1 MEASHRSS
9 VLANEARNCVEG
21 LDSLASIESVF
32 IAGILR
38 RCLSKPPLSDAALDR
53 LLARSVL
60 TPEEAEAQY
69 KDLLTSLPPYDTGEA
84 VIHEVYRDIV
94 AAMVC
99 RTSKRPCKLPAV
111 VLAAVLRYLTPMM
124 TADSPDAV
132 CGVVQPLLEYCQR
145 VATTEGCSAPHQCAQ
160 IAVQGLMTV
169 VLVIVYT
176 YPGLQG
182 VCLDKGVGPLV
193 SATISQQQGL
203 AAFDAIHLLALSTSA
218 ETSLMAIDAVFGSV
232 DASWSVIK
240 SSSRAAVL
248 TANRFLLSTDSGGWS
263 PQTVCDVLELGVA
276 VLMPPFDMHL
286 PGLSR
291 LVLNMIAS
299 CLQLQLE
306 HQELRGDLDGNAPL
320 LKDQSL
326 LHDDQ
331 ALVRQSV
338 GPQRNTTA
346 AAVASLVIVAVKFI
360 REERQSPNAVRL
372 LPHDQDFALSLSALV
387 FRYIRRLYHHQ
398 LGGVVVVLAASW
410 LQVFTGARPCQ
421 LQNANTQC
429 AILTGLQSE
438 VMEAVYGAAAQAG
451 GQQPAEELT
460 GICIAALCE
469 GQVLTS
475 HQNLKL
481 HAFLKAWFVSEVW
494 VTQRGERSERSVQ
507 AQRWASGQD
516 AIDAI
521 PRVPVL
527 LPCSPDHSDAVVAP
541 GGNTQNERPA
551 NSSDSPSEPTPGVAT
566 ADAAVREPT
575 HSAEPAQGGPVG
587 RTAAGPRQAGKLV
600 VDDDRGDKDGLP
612 AGLRH
617 GFLNAVSNSE
627 PKTYVDWPERPF
639 LPSDAATARLRAALL
654 ENAHA
659 RADALSQIGHEAISR
674 APGESMSSGGNMSR
688 QPNRKIRMPSAARF
702 LGALHNS
709 SDVWFAIGSRGAD
722 GGDVGK
728 AKAHLA
734 VPSFDGELR
743 PRQQVVQ
750 PQDAV
755 AIDSEGAAA
764 GQAGLGIAEPDQDA
778 SPAMHAGKQ
787 KKKKGKKGKTDAA
800 NSTASPSAHS
810 QSTSLNQNPFQ
821 PPLHH
826 PQAASLQ
833 GDAFFANAFHAPNA
847 GQQLQSA
854 QQSTLP
860 HQHLA
865 SVDPTTDRAAVHSLP
880 AGNNVAATTPAAAA
894 ATPLTAQPPTL
905 KVTGFRESHTGSA
918 KHGAAM
924 SAANPGKPTRPAS
937 NAGRSQA
944 GTADTPAA
952 SPSAT
957 NRPSPVQ
964 SGAAKQASASPRR
977 TPRFSPQQLV
987 NQSAGQQADSRDE
1000 VHVPGDMLAGGD
1012 AGSLPDRAAHH
1023 PRLGLLRGSAAIK
1036 AGQSTQMGSPD
1047 DVPHPVSAHHHRSLK
1062 PIGIPPWAA
1071 VPVKEPEHVTTSS
1084 RLQPAPPL
1092 ASRNIDS
1099 LSSSKEAI
1107 APMLRR
1113 GLAGSKAPPQ
1123 QAASAS
1129 LRSAAKT
1136 DQSGRHSRFTNN
1148 TFGVLEDHLSSDED
1162 HDNDSDDQFSSDLGF
1177 ESEASDAATA
1187 AASQFQTGSASST
1200 RGWGR
1205 SAGPPASHPSAD
1217 ADIDDGLWQQVDKT
1231 GKAKFKL
1238 SDPNKTAPHIPD
1250 QSSAQPEWD
1259 VRQAHSPFRHHQI
1272 PLPRPANSRNKSH
1285 SQQPGFEP
1293 AISSMT
1299 SFAGNRNSHQGTQV
1313 QPFYQGQGTFDAP
1326 LVQRGH
1332 TAGAQ
1337 AHSSLTAAHTN
1348 QLVLQLDPTLKD
1360 LCWFLGED
1368 IYAALGWDVDTVDM
1382 LKLTANAE
1390 RQWVQDQGAELSL
1403 DDLVNKAIS
1412 RDCTCPISQEP
1423 FVMPVMAADGCV
1435 YESCEIQDWMARNNS
1450 SPVTN
1455 LPFLHQR
1462 LTAHSAPLERLSAL
1476 QSAFTLA
1483 AFEKFQQERE
1493 EYRRESQSAAAARD
1507 PNADKTLAASQNLQ
1521 ELCAKALGR
1530 TSAELIKSW
1539 QGQWLLAGPWKFVLV
1554 AVLVLLAA
1562 YLLRQ

>member
-674 APGESMSSGGNMSR
+674 APGESMSSGGNMLS
-688 QPNRKIRMPSAARF
+688 PDKEADAP
-702 LGALHNS
+702 G
-709 SDVWFAIGSRGAD
+709 GRGAD

-833 GDAFFANAFHAPNA
+833 
-847 GQQLQSA
+847 
-854 QQSTLP
+854 
-860 HQHLA
+860 
-865 SVDPTTDRAAVHSLP
+865 
-880 AGNNVAATTPAAAA
+880 
-894 ATPLTAQPPTL
+894 
-905 KVTGFRESHTGSA
+905 
-918 KHGAAM
+918 
-924 SAANPGKPTRPAS
+924 
-937 NAGRSQA
+937 
-944 GTADTPAA
+944 
-952 SPSAT
+952 
-957 NRPSPVQ
+957 
-964 SGAAKQASASPRR
+964 
-977 TPRFSPQQLV
+977 
-987 NQSAGQQADSRDE
+987 
-1000 VHVPGDMLAGGD
+1000 
-1012 AGSLPDRAAHH
+1012 
-1023 PRLGLLRGSAAIK
+1023 
-1036 AGQSTQMGSPD
+1036 
-1047 DVPHPVSAHHHRSLK
+1047 
-1062 PIGIPPWAA
+1062 
-1071 VPVKEPEHVTTSS
+1071 
-1084 RLQPAPPL
+1084 
-1092 ASRNIDS
+1092 
-1099 LSSSKEAI
+1099 
-1107 APMLRR
+1107 
-1113 GLAGSKAPPQ
+1113 
-1123 QAASAS
+1123 
-1129 LRSAAKT
+1129 AKT

-1217 ADIDDGLWQQVDKT
+1217 ADIDDGLWQ
-1231 GKAKFKL
+1231 
-1238 SDPNKTAPHIPD
+1238 
-1250 QSSAQPEWD
+1250 
-1259 VRQAHSPFRHHQI
+1259 
-1272 PLPRPANSRNKSH
+1272 
-1285 SQQPGFEP
+1285 
-1293 AISSMT
+1293 
-1299 SFAGNRNSHQGTQV
+1299 
-1313 QPFYQGQGTFDAP
+1313 
-1326 LVQRGH
+1326 
-1332 TAGAQ
+1332 
-1337 AHSSLTAAHTN
+1337 
-1348 QLVLQLDPTLKD
+1348 
-1360 LCWFLGED
+1360 
-1368 IYAALGWDVDTVDM
+1368 
-1382 LKLTANAE
+1382 
-1390 RQWVQDQGAELSL
+1390 QGAELSL

-1493 EYRRESQSAAAARD
+1493 EYRRECKLRRPSQ
-1507 PNADKTLAASQNLQ
+1507 
-1521 ELCAKALGR
+1521 
-1530 TSAELIKSW
+1530 
-1539 QGQWLLAGPWKFVLV
+1539 
-1554 AVLVLLAA
+1554 
-1562 YLLRQ
+1562 YH